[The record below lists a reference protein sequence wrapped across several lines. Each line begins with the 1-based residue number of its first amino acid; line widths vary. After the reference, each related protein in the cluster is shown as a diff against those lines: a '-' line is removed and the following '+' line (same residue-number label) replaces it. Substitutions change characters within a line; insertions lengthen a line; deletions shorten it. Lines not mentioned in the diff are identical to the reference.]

1 MKRTDKSINPHGD
14 EFTIKKALLECK
26 SDDGMDY
33 DKFYNTI
40 NYVSPGIH
48 MKKYF
53 KYCISRIQKNGL
65 WLDVGCGSGNII
77 KKAITDKNINLYGMD
92 VVDKSVKNA
101 ISNGIN
107 CIKNSATDKYPY
119 ESDKF
124 DLVTCTDV
132 LEHLHPAHVNT
143 ALEEIYRVLKE
154 GGIAL
159 LAPATKN
166 DKTGYFHLT
175 IESKS
180 WWVDMMESS
189 GFKFVEY
196 VGQDGISLKK

>member
-1 MKRTDKSINPHGD
+1 M
-14 EFTIKKALLECK
+14 
-26 SDDGMDY
+26 
-33 DKFYNTI
+33 
-40 NYVSPGIH
+40 
-48 MKKYF
+48 
-53 KYCISRIQKNGL
+53 
-65 WLDVGCGSGNII
+65 
-77 KKAITDKNINLYGMD
+77 
-92 VVDKSVKNA
+92 
-101 ISNGIN
+101 
-107 CIKNSATDKYPY
+107 
-119 ESDKF
+119 
-124 DLVTCTDV
+124 TCTDV